1 MTKNQKWLK
10 GLVGGDPKPKTAAR
24 RLKRGP
30 NYVHQF
36 AVAHET
42 KRQALLNKR
51 QEAERAAKEA
61 ERAAKEAERAAEAA
75 AKAAK
80 KGAK

>member
-24 RLKRGP
+24 WWKRGP
-30 NYVHQF
+30 EYRAQF

-42 KRQALLNKR
+42 KR
-51 QEAERAAKEA
+51 AAKEA
-61 ERAAKEAERAAEAA
+61 AQ
-75 AKAAK
+75 AAK
-80 KGAK
+80 KGAR

>member
-42 KRQALLNKR
+42 KRQALLKKR
-51 QEAERAAKEA
+51 QEA

>member
-1 MTKNQKWLK
+1 MTRNQKWLK

-24 RLKRGP
+24 WLKRGP

-42 KRQALLNKR
+42 KRQALLKKR
-51 QEAERAAKEA
+51 QEAERARWGE
-61 ERAAKEAERAAEAA
+61 
-75 AKAAK
+75 
-80 KGAK
+80 

>member
-1 MTKNQKWLK
+1 MTRNQKWLK

-24 RLKRGP
+24 WLKRGP

-42 KRQALLNKR
+42 KR
-51 QEAERAAKEA
+51 AAKEA
-61 ERAAKEAERAAEAA
+61 AQ
-75 AKAAK
+75 AAK
-80 KGAK
+80 KGAR

>member
-24 RLKRGP
+24 WWKRP
-30 NYVHQF
+30 NYVPQF

-42 KRQALLNKR
+42 KRQALLKQR
-51 QEAERAAKEA
+51 QVAERAAKEA
-61 ERAAKEAERAAEAA
+61 AQAANR
-75 AKAAK
+75 
-80 KGAK
+80 GAR